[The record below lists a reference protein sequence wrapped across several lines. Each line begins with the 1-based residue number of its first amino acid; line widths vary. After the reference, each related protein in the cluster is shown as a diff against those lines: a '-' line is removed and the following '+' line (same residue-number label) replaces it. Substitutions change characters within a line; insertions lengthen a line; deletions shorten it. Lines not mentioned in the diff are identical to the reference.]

1 MTLLSKRIRKC
12 REDEIRE
19 QSGCIKTML
28 YKYFDNKGF
37 TF

>member
-19 QSGCIKTML
+19 QSGARKQYYENIAVIEII
-28 YKYFDNKGF
+28 
-37 TF
+37 